1 IVAKLFN
8 IERCIINVHHTII
21 RRNSEIALLSDNVTE
36 GCGFVTKL
44 GSCCGNC
51 INEGLKITN
60 ELEELKKKTTFSEK
74 EIREWYAGFM
84 HDCPDGELDKKT
96 FTRIFKQFY
105 LHDDNKADSFCN
117 YVFEMFDED
126 GNKTM
131 SFKEFLLAICPSTQG
146 ELKKR
151 LELVFDMYNVSGD
164 TDIDEEE
171 LASFIMIMYDLVGET
186 NRTGD
191 RDPNK
196 LAMKIIGTLDK
207 NAKILRERWKF
218 WSGSVPAD
226 VSVRLHRLESLL
238 SLNEDSRHQR
248 SISTNV
254 QHNTEWKKTSSKN
267 HQIDISLN
275 MSAIPLQQLSK
286 IHSSQSFIAEI
297 QHSSSINKYFIERIQ
312 PKHNIVIQG
321 PDIRRIVVQKR
332 RIHFWC
338 CH

>member
-1 IVAKLFN
+1 
-8 IERCIINVHHTII
+8 
-21 RRNSEIALLSDNVTE
+21 
-36 GCGFVTKL
+36 
-44 GSCCGNC
+44 
-51 INEGLKITN
+51 
-60 ELEELKKKTTFSEK
+60 LEELKKKTTFSEK

-171 LASFIMIMYDLVGET
+171 LASFIVIMYDLVGET

-207 NAKILRERWKF
+207 NGDGK
-218 WSGSVPAD
+218 
-226 VSVRLHRLESLL
+226 L
-238 SLNEDSRHQR
+238 SR
-248 SISTNV
+248 
-254 QHNTEWKKTSSKN
+254 TE
-267 HQIDISLN
+267 
-275 MSAIPLQQLSK
+275 
-286 IHSSQSFIAEI
+286 FIAEMRH
-297 QHSSSINKYFIERIQ
+297 QLADKGTFPGAGALFSWDSVHLLAHSDRAFLLLQ
-312 PKHNIVIQG
+312 L
-321 PDIRRIVVQKR
+321 
-332 RIHFWC
+332 
-338 CH
+338 